1 MKRGAFITLE
11 GGEGTGKT
19 TQIRLLE
26 DALKLRGLDVV
37 TTREPGGTTQ
47 AEKVRGLLVQRDGG
61 HWDPLSEALL
71 LFAARREHLVKKIWP
86 ALNEGKWVVCDRF
99 ADSTRAFQG
108 YGMGLPLDTIE
119 ALYKVVVGDFRPDLT
134 FVLDVPV
141 ETGLARSAQKLGE
154 AATKIESS
162 EDRYER
168 MGVAFHERLRQ
179 GFLDIAKKDKNR
191 CAVIDTLQPATAVH
205 AAIMA
210 EIDRR
215 FPTAGLKA
223 VR

>member
-1 MKRGAFITLE
+1 MKKGVFITLE

-26 DALKLRGLDVV
+26 EALKARGLDVT
-37 TTREPGGTTQ
+37 TTREPGGTSQ
-47 AEKVRGLLVQRDGG
+47 AEKVRSLLVQRDGG

-86 ALNEGKWVVCDRF
+86 AINEGKWVICDRF

-108 YGMGLPLDTIE
+108 YGMGLPLETIE
-119 ALYKVVVGDFRPDLT
+119 ALYKVTVGDFQPDLT

-141 ETGLARSAQKLGE
+141 ETGLARSAKKLGE
-154 AATKIESS
+154 AATKMESS

-179 GFLDIAKKDKNR
+179 GFLAIAKKDKNR
-191 CAVIDTLQPATAVH
+191 CAVVDTLQTPQAVH

-215 FPTAGLKA
+215 FPVTGLKA
-223 VR
+223 VH